1 LNPRIF
7 IEIPTWLGDAVM
19 TSAAIENI
27 VAAYP
32 DAKLTLFGS
41 YVSIEALKAHPH
53 VEKTIIDESKK
64 SGCRYYNLYKVAKN
78 LPRFDVALS
87 FRKRLSS
94 KFLIYFI
101 DAKIK
106 GVYHRL
112 TTQTTHQVKHYNNY
126 VNYLLKINKSAQK
139 LKLYHKPDVYD
150 KPTLGINP
158 GATYGSAKRWYPEKF
173 AQVAAQLSKRYDI
186 VIFGGN
192 AEVTMANDIAKKL
205 DAQNVKNYTNL
216 AGKTSVKA
224 LIEHIAGLSLFIT
237 NDSGPMHV
245 ASAYQIPTIAIF
257 GPTKFLETSQWENEK
272 SIIVRKN
279 LPCSPCMKR
288 VCPLKTHECM
298 QSISASE
305 VIKAYKE
312 LAV

>member
-1 LNPRIF
+1 
-7 IEIPTWLGDAVM
+7 M
-19 TSAAIENI
+19 TTAAIENI
-27 VAAYP
+27 VTSYP

-41 YVSIEALKAHPH
+41 FVSIEALKMHPN
-53 VEKTIIDESKK
+53 VKQTIVDESKK
-64 SGCRYYNLYKVAKN
+64 SGCRYCNLYKIAKK
-78 LPRFDVALS
+78 LPSFDIALS

-106 GVYHRL
+106 GTYHRL

-126 VNYLLKINKSAQK
+126 VNYLLKTNKAAQK
-139 LKLYHKPDVYD
+139 LMLYHKPVRYQ

-173 AQVAAQLSKRYDI
+173 AQVAAQLSQKYDI
-186 VIFGGN
+186 VIFAGPS
-192 AEVTMANDIAKKL
+192 EVAMANDIAQIL
-205 DAQNVKNYTNL
+205 DKQNIDNYVNL

-257 GPTKFLETSQWENEK
+257 GPTKYLETSQWENEK
-272 SIIVRKN
+272 SKIVRKN

-298 QSISASE
+298 RSISASE

-312 LAV
+312 LF